1 MRISILS
8 TLFFLSFLPGCTG
21 QAKTKP
27 ETLYNED
34 FKWTITIPENFINVS
49 PQEWAKMQD
58 KGLDAVEKT
67 FGEEVVNQSK
77 VIFVFKNADFNYLE
91 ANYQLFNV
99 ETDGDYLESCKAV
112 NEILFETFKT
122 QMPNA
127 KIDSISS
134 IEKISNLDFQTF
146 KMKIYFPNGM
156 TMHSI
161 MYSRLFEDR
170 EFSVNIMYVDERQG
184 KRMIEAWTK
193 STFE

>member
-21 QAKTKP
+21 QPKTKP

-34 FKWTITIPENFINVS
+34 FKWTITIPEDFINVS
-49 PQEWAKMQD
+49 PEEWAKMRD

-91 ANYQLFNV
+91 ANYQLFNA

-112 NEILFETFKT
+112 KEILFETFKA
-122 QMPNA
+122 QMPNT
-127 KIDSISS
+127 KIDSVTS

-146 KMKIYFPNGM
+146 KIKIYFPNGM

-161 MYSRLFEDR
+161 MYSRLFDDR
-170 EFSVNIMYVDERQG
+170 EFSANIMYVDEKQG